1 MRKLKVKLE
10 EVLHLIVC
18 AEDYGHA
25 SEVLHP
31 ILAGW
36 IGDAL
41 TDDEIESSAASY
53 LTPEMRTKGYG
64 EEDADETREKLRAW
78 RSRYQDGG
86 AS

>member
-10 EVLHLIVC
+10 DVLDLIVC
-18 AEDYGHA
+18 AEDYGHTN
-25 SEVLHP
+25 SVLHTT
-31 ILAGW
+31 LAGW

-41 TDDEIESSAASY
+41 TDNEIESSAASY
-53 LTPEMRTKGYG
+53 LTPEMRAKGYG